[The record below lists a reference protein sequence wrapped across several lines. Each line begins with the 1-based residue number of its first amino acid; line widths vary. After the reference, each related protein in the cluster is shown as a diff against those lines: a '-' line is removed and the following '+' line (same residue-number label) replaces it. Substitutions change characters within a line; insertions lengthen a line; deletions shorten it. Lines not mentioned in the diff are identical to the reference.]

1 MMEMIKSLIVLSRG
15 ALYIFI
21 CFSILLFLWL
31 LIWFKDFLSQLIS
44 LFV

>member
-15 ALYIFI
+15 ALYVFAG
-21 CFSILLFLWL
+21 FSVILFLWL
-31 LIWFKDFLSQLIS
+31 LMWFKELLNQLVS